1 MPSIQPLQSVCLS
14 CRLRLLAAASRPS
27 GKSLPLARA
36 LYTRSQQHASSRSH
50 STLPTI
56 NVLKRSFTVTARRR
70 DGHVGTPAGTSNGA
84 SLPDAHYPSYKAEE
98 VVRQIRQ
105 IYGDTLPK
113 DSLSA
118 EELRIY
124 ERLYGPPITQLDGR
138 IPMRNENGTLAE
150 KQEPDNEAVLL
161 KDGSSGDLE
170 E

>member
-1 MPSIQPLQSVCLS
+1 
-14 CRLRLLAAASRPS
+14 
-27 GKSLPLARA
+27 
-36 LYTRSQQHASSRSH
+36 
-50 STLPTI
+50 
-56 NVLKRSFTVTARRR
+56 
-70 DGHVGTPAGTSNGA
+70 TSNGA
-84 SLPDAHYPSYKAEE
+84 SLPDAHYPIYKAEE

-118 EELRIY
+118 EELGIY

-161 KDGSSGDLE
+161 KEGSSGDLE
-170 E
+170 EVEVEVEEDVLDDEQILHQLQQEGVEGIED